1 MRALVVDDSRAM
13 RMILGKIL
21 KSVGFDV
28 IVEAGNGQEALDRLD
43 EHGAMDLALVDWNM
57 PMLNGYEF
65 VSKVRAERRFKWM
78 RLMMVTTELETSQM
92 QKALDAGADEYLM
105 KPFMREAVLEKL
117 QILGLMATGA

>member
-21 KSVGFDV
+21 RSVGFDV
-28 IVEAGNGQEALDRLD
+28 IVEAGNGQEALERL
-43 EHGAMDLALVDWNM
+43 EQLGAMDLALVDWNM

-65 VSKVRAERRFKWM
+65 VSRVRAERRYKWM
-78 RLMMVTTELETSQM
+78 RLMMVTTEIEATQM

>member
-21 KSVGFDV
+21 RSVGFDV
-28 IVEAGNGQEALDRLD
+28 IVEAGNGQEALERL
-43 EHGAMDLALVDWNM
+43 EQLGAMDLALVDWNM

-65 VSKVRAERRFKWM
+65 VSRVRAERRYKWM
-78 RLMMVTTELETSQM
+78 RLMMVTTEIEATQM

-117 QILGLMATGA
+117 QILGLMATGD